1 MEKKFSVI
9 IPTLFRCPNI
19 MNQLLGSLYIDDAV
33 SEVIIIDNTVFVD
46 YTPQMEF
53 HSKTKMYSAGEN
65 LYVNPSW
72 NYGVELAKEDYIA
85 ILNDDIT
92 IPEGMLTSLSKVDL
106 KSMGMIG
113 ACHPMIQQVDNPQRF
128 SIEQAELVPIRE
140 RIWAYGIFMAM
151 HKDNYT
157 PIPDEIKVWCG
168 DDILFHR
175 NRLAGRQNY
184 TLVAPI
190 QTKMSTTSDDK
201 QFDDIKNNDII
212 LYEQYKKE
220 HGI

>member
-9 IPTLFRCPNI
+9 IPTLFRCVDI
-19 MNQLLGSLYIDDAV
+19 MNNLLANLYSDPAV
-33 SEVIIIDNTVFVD
+33 SEVIIIDNTDFID
-46 YTPQMEF
+46 YTPKMEF
-53 HSKTKMYSAGEN
+53 HAKTQMYSAGKN

-92 IPEGMLTSLSKVDL
+92 IPEGLFGSIAQVDL
-106 KSMGMIG
+106 KALGIIG
-113 ACHPMIQQVDNPQRF
+113 ACHPAIQQVDNPQRF
-128 SIEQAELVPIRE
+128 TVEQAELVPSHE
-140 RIWAYGIFMAM
+140 RTWGYGIFMAM
-151 HKDNYT
+151 HKGNYF
-157 PIPDEIKVWCG
+157 PIPEEILIWCG
-168 DDILFHR
+168 DDILYHQ

-184 TLVAPI
+184 WLWAPI

-201 QFDDIKNNDII
+201 QFDDIKNNDVI
-212 LYEQYKKE
+212 LYENYKKE